1 MLEEALDEYPKDVT
15 LKNGST
21 VCLRPLETEDE
32 MAFHEF
38 FLALPEQERM
48 FMKHRVTDP
57 AVIRE
62 WCRMIDL
69 GHKLPLLAVVEGRIV
84 GCCTLH
90 QQLGGWKRHVG
101 RVSVLV
107 HPQHRGR
114 GLARLLVEEIMDLG
128 QQAGLEKLEAE
139 FMVNQTAAIKVFGLL
154 GFTQLLM
161 LPDYVKDMQAISHDY
176 LLMGI
181 DLPTAEEYAG
191 QL

>member
-1 MLEEALDEYPKDVT
+1 MLEEALDRYPKDVV
-15 LKNGST
+15 LKSGLA
-21 VCLRPLETEDE
+21 VRLRPLEEGDE

-38 FLALPEQERM
+38 FLALPETERM
-48 FMKHRVTDP
+48 FIKHRVTDP

-62 WCRMIDL
+62 WCSRIDL
-69 GHKLPLLAVVEGRIV
+69 GHKLPLLALLEGRVV

-107 HPQHRGR
+107 HPQYRER
-114 GLARLLVEEIMDLG
+114 GLATLLVGEIMNLA
-128 QQAGLEKLEAE
+128 QQAGLDKFEAE
-139 FMVNQTAAIKVFGLL
+139 FMTKQTAAIKVFGLL

-161 LPDYVKDMQAISHDY
+161 LPDYVKDMQAGSHDY

-191 QL
+191 RL